1 MEQSKSKK
9 DIINKLQKEILLL
22 QGFKP
27 APVGSKGIGLGP
39 IEAAFPNSVFPTA
52 AIHEMLITV
61 PEHAAACGGFLAGLL
76 NILMKNNGVCL
87 WISRSRSLFPAALKV
102 FGVEPDQIIFIDL
115 KHEKDVLWVMEEAL
129 KCAGLAAVVGELK
142 DISFTQS
149 RRLQLSLEKSK
160 VTGFILRT
168 DAERIATTACV
179 ARWQITPIKSEQVDG
194 LPGLGFPRWNVE
206 LLRVRN
212 GNPGLWKIEWS
223 DGKFQAIN
231 DNNHLFNQ
239 KRKIG

>member
-9 DIINKLQKEILLL
+9 EVINQLRKEILLL

-27 APVGSKGIGLGP
+27 DPAGSQSIGLGP
-39 IEAAFPNSVFPTA
+39 IETAFPNGVFPKA
-52 AIHEMLITV
+52 AIHEMLITM
-61 PEHAAACGGFLAGLL
+61 PEQAAACGGFLAGLL

-87 WISRSRSLFPAALKV
+87 WISKSRCLFPAALKV

-115 KHEKDVLWVMEEAL
+115 KQEKEVLWVMEEAL

-142 DISFTQS
+142 DLSFTQS

-179 ARWQITPIKSEQVDG
+179 ARWQITPLESEQVDG
-194 LPGLGFPRWNVE
+194 LPGLGFPRWHVE

-212 GNPGLWKIEWS
+212 GNPGLWKLEWA
-223 DGKFQAIN
+223 DGKFNAIEENN
-231 DNNHLFNQ
+231 DLYKQNF
-239 KRKIG
+239 KIG